1 MASFISAAERG
12 DQSSREFRTGGP
24 REHCSCQ
31 RQGGKGPRPDEQPRG
46 LRWIPRQSPGNPR
59 FALVSELGVDGK
71 RRTLVTPAMEA
82 GITSTVWTLRELL
95 EAA

>member
-1 MASFISAAERG
+1 
-12 DQSSREFRTGGP
+12 
-24 REHCSCQ
+24 
-31 RQGGKGPRPDEQPRG
+31 
-46 LRWIPRQSPGNPR
+46 L
-59 FALVSELGVDGK
+59 SELGVDGK